1 VTTEQETDMM
11 RRLTWLTIPL
21 VLLLLGCSSSLSRYS
36 ARKILLK
43 TPELELSKEDVDLID
58 VVQTAQD
65 RAVVEANINLG
76 FLLIRT
82 GQEWSVSEVRLA
94 DRKWVKIEDMQ
105 QALTDLR
112 WLETHRRL
120 LQLAQGLL
128 SYRSAMNAFPP
139 KSDIVTLTD
148 LLMPRYMPQLVRT
161 DAWGRELLYEP
172 LSRGARFKLTS
183 AGPDGKFTT
192 ADDLVLVDSRL
203 VSPAVAQ
210 SAKDSAGD

>member
-1 VTTEQETDMM
+1 MM
-11 RRLTWLTIPL
+11 RRLTWLILPL
-21 VLLLLGCSSSLSRYS
+21 VLLLLGCSAGLSRYS

-58 VVQTAQD
+58 VVQTGQD
-65 RAVVEANINLG
+65 KAVVEANINLG
-76 FLLIRT
+76 FLLTRT
-82 GQEWSVSEVRLA
+82 GQEWKVTEVRLA

-128 SYRSAMNAFPP
+128 NYRSAKNLFPP
-139 KSDIVTLTD
+139 QSDIVTLTD

-161 DAWGRELLYEP
+161 DAWNRDLLYEP
-172 LSRGARFKLTS
+172 LSGGTRFKLTS
-183 AGPDGKFTT
+183 AGPDGKFVT

-203 VSPAVAQ
+203 VSPGLAP
-210 SAKDSAGD
+210 SATDATDK